1 VKINIIIVSQKPEAW
16 VTQATNEY
24 IKRFSKE
31 INFNIIEIPL
41 ALRSKEKNLSQT
53 QIDKY
58 KEIEYLN
65 ISKYIK
71 NGYNIALEI
80 KAKIL
85 STEELAERLREFQHS
100 NPNIN
105 IIIGGPHGL
114 HPELLAKCQEK
125 WSLSKLTLPHNLVR
139 VIITEQ
145 LYRGWT
151 ILKNHPYHK

>member
-1 VKINIIIVSQKPEAW
+1 MKINIIIVSQKPDTW
-16 VTQATNEY
+16 VSQATDEY
-24 IKRFSKE
+24 IKRFSKD
-31 INFNIIEIPL
+31 IKFNIIEIPL
-41 ALRSKEKNLSQT
+41 AQRNKEKNLSRI

-58 KEIEYLN
+58 KSIESSN
-65 ISKYIK
+65 ISKHLK
-71 NGYNIALEI
+71 NYYNIALDVR
-80 KAKIL
+80 AKPI
-85 STEELAERLREFQHS
+85 STEDLANKLNFYQTN

-114 HPELLAKCQEK
+114 DKNLLQKCQET

>member
-1 VKINIIIVSQKPEAW
+1 MKINIIIVSQKPDNW
-16 VTQATNEY
+16 VIEATNEY
-24 IKRFSKE
+24 VKRFSKE

-41 ALRSKEKNLSQT
+41 AQRTKEKNLSEA

-58 KEIEYLN
+58 KEIEFQN
-65 ISKYIK
+65 ISKYLK
-71 NGYNIALEI
+71 NSYNIALEI

-85 STEELAERLREFQHS
+85 STEDIAEKLQEFQNK
-100 NPNIN
+100 NPLIN
-105 IIIGGPHGL
+105 IIIGGPHG
-114 HPELLAKCQEK
+114 HHTKLLESCQEK

>member
-1 VKINIIIVSQKPEAW
+1 MKINLIIVSQKPEAW

-41 ALRSKEKNLSQT
+41 AQRNKEKNLSLS

-65 ISKYIK
+65 ISKHIK

-80 KAKIL
+80 RANIL
-85 STEELAERLREFQHS
+85 STEEIAEKLQEYQNT

-105 IIIGGPHGL
+105 IIIGGPHG
-114 HPELLAKCQEK
+114 HHSKLLEECQEK